1 MKSLT
6 KIMVQKLAK
15 VKNKLTGLNAEPH
28 QVAMGYALGVFLA
41 ASPFIGLKV
50 FIAMALTFIFKW
62 NKVAAIFGVFHIN
75 FLTGPVFYG
84 FSYIVGSSV
93 LGADVSND
101 VTLSFTMS
109 SLNQIFTANSIV
121 FMSLLAGGIIL
132 GLPMAIAAYFVSNSF
147 FQNKK
152 TINPN
157 AL

>member
-28 QVAMGYALGVFLA
+28 QVAMGYALGIFLA
-41 ASPFIGLKV
+41 ATPFIGLKV

-93 LGADVSND
+93 LGADVSGAFN
-101 VTLSFTMS
+101 LSFTMN
-109 SLNQIFTANSIV
+109 SLHQIFTTNTIV
-121 FMSLLAGGIIL
+121 FVSLLAGGIIL
-132 GLPMAIAAYFVSNSF
+132 GLPMAIAAYFISNSF
-147 FQNKK
+147 FNHKIISK
-152 TINPN
+152 PN

>member
-1 MKSLT
+1 MKSLV
-6 KIMVQKLAK
+6 KILAQKLVAI
-15 VKNKLTGLNAEPH
+15 KNKLTGINAEPH

-50 FIAMALTFIFKW
+50 FIAMALTFVFKW

-84 FSYIVGSSV
+84 FSYLVGSSV
-93 LGADVSND
+93 LGTDITGN
-101 VTLSFTMS
+101 LNQSFTMGT
-109 SLNQIFTANSIV
+109 LLEILTTNSIV

-132 GLPMAIAAYFVSNSF
+132 GLPMAVAAYLISNSF
-147 FQNKK
+147 FRRK
-152 TINPN
+152 TVLNTN

>member
-1 MKSLT
+1 MA
-6 KIMVQKLAK
+6 QKLAN
-15 VKNKLTGLNAEPH
+15 VKNILTGLNAEPH

-50 FIAMALTFIFKW
+50 FIAMALTFVFKW

-93 LGADVSND
+93 LGADVSGGLN
-101 VTLSFTMS
+101 LSFTMN
-109 SLNQIFTANSIV
+109 SLYQIFTTNTIV
-121 FMSLLAGGIIL
+121 FVSLLAGGFIL
-132 GLPMAIAAYFVSNSF
+132 GLPMAVAAYFISNSF
-147 FQNKK
+147 FNRK
-152 TINPN
+152 TVLNTN

>member
-1 MKSLT
+1 MKSLVKT
-6 KIMVQKLAK
+6 LSQKLVAI
-15 VKNKLTGLNAEPH
+15 KNKLTGINAEPH

-50 FIAMALTFIFKW
+50 FIAMALTFVFRW

-84 FSYIVGSSV
+84 FSYLVGSSV
-93 LGADVSND
+93 LGTDITG
-101 VTLSFTMS
+101 TLNQSFTVGT
-109 SLNQIFTANSIV
+109 LLEILTTNSIV

-132 GLPMAIAAYFVSNSF
+132 GLPMAVAAYLISNSF
-147 FQNKK
+147 FRRK
-152 TINPN
+152 TVLNTN

>member
-28 QVAMGYALGVFLA
+28 QVAMGYALGIFLA
-41 ASPFIGLKV
+41 ATPFIGLKV

-93 LGADVSND
+93 LGADVSGALN
-101 VTLSFTMS
+101 LSFTMN
-109 SLNQIFTANSIV
+109 SLHQIFTTNTIV
-121 FMSLLAGGIIL
+121 FVSLLAGGFIL
-132 GLPMAIAAYFVSNSF
+132 GLPMAIAAYFISNSF
-147 FQNKK
+147 FHHH
-152 TINPN
+152 TISKPN
-157 AL
+157 AV